1 MYQYH
6 HQEKPSNVIEKSP
19 EPWPPYI
26 LLLLKKKKKNH
37 LGEFF
42 PGVPEQASF
51 PVLLAQGPVAHQR
64 SPWSAGQA

>member
-26 LLLLKKKKKNH
+26 LLILIKKKKKI
-37 LGEFF
+37 
-42 PGVPEQASF
+42 PVGVGWRQVE
-51 PVLLAQGPVAHQR
+51 
-64 SPWSAGQA
+64 AG